1 MDTLTSQLV
10 TATEQVAQAEHQC
23 QRLRREVSQLQGQLE
38 EALADAVPEGVD
50 VDRLLGE
57 RDGLRDAVSQLRE
70 YVAASA
76 LCLARL
82 WWCDCVAHVC
92 VCVRV
97 CTSDQSDA
105 QREGAVGGAAA
116 QRDPGQGCG
125 RVPAPHRQTPRRGR

>member
-1 MDTLTSQLV
+1 MVCVCAAVDTLTSQLV

-82 WWCDCVAHVC
+82 WWCDRVAHVC
-92 VCVRV
+92 VCACVY
-97 CTSDQSDA
+97 
-105 QREGAVGGAAA
+105 VGSE
-116 QRDPGQGCG
+116 
-125 RVPAPHRQTPRRGR
+125 